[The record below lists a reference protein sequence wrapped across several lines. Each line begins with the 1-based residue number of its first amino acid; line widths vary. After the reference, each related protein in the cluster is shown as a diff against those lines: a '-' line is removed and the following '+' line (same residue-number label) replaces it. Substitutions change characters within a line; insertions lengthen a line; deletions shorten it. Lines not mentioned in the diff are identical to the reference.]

1 MASATHVAERVH
13 PLAGRQAAGRNVHI
27 EPAEPA
33 FRMSLR
39 APQKSIGALSKS
51 LGLALPKS
59 PKNSISNGQR
69 AALWLGPDDWLI
81 IDTGKSNPVD
91 ALSKTRV
98 LHSAV
103 DVSHRNTAI
112 TVTGSGAEALLS
124 AGCPQ
129 DLDRKVFAVDACS
142 RTVFGNA
149 EVVLW
154 RTGSNTF
161 RLECWRSF
169 STYIFD
175 FLEEAA
181 RSADA

>member
-1 MASATHVAERVH
+1 MASKSQTARRVH
-13 PLAGRQAAGRNVHI
+13 PLAGRQAAGGNVLV

-39 APQKSIGALSKS
+39 APEKSIGALSRA
-51 LGLALPKS
+51 LGLTLPRRPKS
-59 PKNSISNGQR
+59 SVSKGQR
-69 AALWLGPDDWLI
+69 VALWLGPDEWLV

-91 ALSKTRV
+91 ALSKTKV

-103 DVSHRNTAI
+103 DVSHRNTA
-112 TVTGSGAEALLS
+112 VVVSGSGAEAVLS

-129 DLDRKVFAVDACS
+129 DLDQKIFPVETCS
-142 RTVFGNA
+142 RTVFGKA

-154 RTGSNTF
+154 RTGPDIF

-169 STYIFD
+169 STYVFD

-181 RSADA
+181 RHTDG